1 MNKVLNIFVAGSK
14 SLERERNHFKIEAQN
29 LQAEYEQHKNKHIQ
43 INVYTFE
50 SFSSISDNTETPQD
64 RYNHYIINE
73 ADIVFF
79 VFDGEVGGITIQEFN
94 VAENAYKHSK
104 DKRPQLCIFAR
115 EGAKDSVEIKYLK
128 KRVTDLKQYWI
139 DYKDDGDFRYKIKN
153 ELSREVDKLLYRK
166 IKISRLFKYLLMLLC
181 LCMLGWMIFHDA
193 SPERLETPIDV
204 VDQLLTHGKLTVC
217 LSDTSNV
224 VKYNITTLEEN
235 VNWDNIDTYITD
247 KNNVLYPKGDCFINI
262 CGYTK
267 DLEYNE
273 VLVYEFKF
281 SKFIE
286 TAIRT
291 KNVEILK
298 HLFGYQPIEVNF
310 PDGVCDIL
318 YDGQVCELYD
328 YLVNYNYHIQ
338 SVTTER
344 HAEDIFSE
352 RYPIIRLITLSK

>member
-139 DYKDDGDFRYKIKN
+139 DYKDDGDFRYKIKKARRKKRLCPCFAVPCHEIISAVIFSFLMYN
-153 ELSREVDKLLYRK
+153 KGLMPPHPLCYAHHLSY
-166 IKISRLFKYLLMLLC
+166 
-181 LCMLGWMIFHDA
+181 
-193 SPERLETPIDV
+193 
-204 VDQLLTHGKLTVC
+204 
-217 LSDTSNV
+217 
-224 VKYNITTLEEN
+224 
-235 VNWDNIDTYITD
+235 
-247 KNNVLYPKGDCFINI
+247 
-262 CGYTK
+262 CG
-267 DLEYNE
+267 
-273 VLVYEFKF
+273 
-281 SKFIE
+281 
-286 TAIRT
+286 
-291 KNVEILK
+291 
-298 HLFGYQPIEVNF
+298 
-310 PDGVCDIL
+310 
-318 YDGQVCELYD
+318 
-328 YLVNYNYHIQ
+328 
-338 SVTTER
+338 SVTPR
-344 HAEDIFSE
+344 CCSS
-352 RYPIIRLITLSK
+352 RNKLIHHCDL